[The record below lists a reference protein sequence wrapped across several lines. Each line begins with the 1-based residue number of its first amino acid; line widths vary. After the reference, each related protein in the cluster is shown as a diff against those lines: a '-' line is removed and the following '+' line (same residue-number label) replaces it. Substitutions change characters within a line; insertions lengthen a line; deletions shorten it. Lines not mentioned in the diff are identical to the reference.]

1 MIENFHKENSRWFVK
16 PKSAHFNP
24 ACESGCCE
32 SLVLVFQWLSCLHT
46 FSGYGKCNW
55 PHCDSPFSS
64 LPGRETSLS
73 ALRLA
78 APSLW
83 NLSFNIQP
91 AEAVPEP
98 PCPLPPPAS
107 SLLPSLSSIT
117 FRTKWASMGVADSES
132 TLFRSSRNIF
142 LPQSPIVK
150 NTQAAILKVMPY
162 FCLAMSLHRTS
173 LLPSQDLCLNYL
185 LLFPLPLLANPI
197 IMLMLFK
204 IYFIILIVYFGV
216 WLWACAH
223 TPQCWFGAPRTI
235 YRSQFSS
242 STVRIPGFELWSSGL
257 AASTFTCWT
266 ISPAMCTDILKTS
279 FILEKY

>member
-24 ACESGCCE
+24 ACRVNLGAVSPW
-32 SLVLVFQWLSCLHT
+32 SSFFQWLSCLHT

-83 NLSFNIQP
+83 NISFNIQP

-98 PCPLPPPAS
+98 PCLLPPPAS

-117 FRTKWASMGVADSES
+117 SEPNEHQWALL
-132 TLFRSSRNIF
+132 TLNPLSLDLQGIF
-142 LPQSPIVK
+142 S
-150 NTQAAILKVMPY
+150 
-162 FCLAMSLHRTS
+162 CLS
-173 LLPSQDLCLNYL
+173 
-185 LLFPLPLLANPI
+185 LPLS
-197 IMLMLFK
+197 K
-204 IYFIILIVYFGV
+204 IYKLPF
-216 WLWACAH
+216 
-223 TPQCWFGAPRTI
+223 
-235 YRSQFSS
+235 
-242 STVRIPGFELWSSGL
+242 
-257 AASTFTCWT
+257 
-266 ISPAMCTDILKTS
+266 
-279 FILEKY
+279 